1 MRPAAYAGAAA
12 AVCVR
17 MRDDLEFLVLGDA
30 KSRDEKAQKKR
41 NGCKFSVL
49 FGSEIRF

>member
-30 KSRDEKAQKKR
+30 KSRDEKAQR